1 MRTEKVEGN
10 QIVIRDGGAC
20 VKYDLALIEKQI
32 SKLESQLETWREYK
46 RLLTPVAADNATL
59 PDHEHVFIA
68 ADGRR
73 RCVICKAPRYR

>member
-46 RLLTPVAADNATL
+46 RLLTPVAADVAYQPPKEPVTASL
-59 PDHEHVFIA
+59 VIPFSELVRKP
-68 ADGRR
+68 RR
-73 RCVICKAPRYR
+73 

>member
-46 RLLTPVAADNATL
+46 RLLTQRA
-59 PDHEHVFIA
+59 PDALCDCYISVPAGSYPDLCAHCGKKA
-68 ADGRR
+68 RR
-73 RCVICKAPRYR
+73 